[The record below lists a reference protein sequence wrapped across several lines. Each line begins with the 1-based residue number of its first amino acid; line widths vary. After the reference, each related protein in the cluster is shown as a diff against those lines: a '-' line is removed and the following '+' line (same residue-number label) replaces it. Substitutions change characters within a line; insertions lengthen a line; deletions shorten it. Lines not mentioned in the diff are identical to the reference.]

1 MATTAWIGGGS
12 SVKLRLIVRQF
23 GQRGANPLFRAVDR
37 AEAVAMT
44 VLIAVSVVAWLVVAI
59 LAGRW
64 ADHETRL
71 TQLADRGVHPVWAT
85 QLESGAEAATAS
97 ELDMAWV
104 PAEWKLPDGREG
116 HGPIAVAL
124 NSRAGQRTEIF
135 INPHGQQVRPPLDSA
150 DVYDQVAFTVFSTTI
165 GFGILFA
172 VAYGGVRFV
181 FNRRRMAGWQ
191 RDWDAVGPTWLRQDG

>member
-1 MATTAWIGGGS
+1 
-12 SVKLRLIVRQF
+12 VKLRLIVRQF
-23 GQRGANPLFRAVDR
+23 SRRGANPLFRAVDR

-44 VLIAVSVVAWLVVAI
+44 VLIAAFAVAWLVVAI

-71 TQLADRGVHPVWAT
+71 VQLADRGVHPVLAT

-104 PAEWKLPDGREG
+104 PAEWRLPGGREG
-116 HGPIAVAL
+116 HGSIAVAL

-135 INPHGQQVRPPLDSA
+135 VNPQGQQVRPPLDTA
-150 DVYDQVAFTVFSTTI
+150 DVYDQVAFTVFSITM
-165 GFGILFA
+165 GFGLLFA
-172 VAYGGVRFV
+172 LGYGGLRFV
-181 FNRRRMAGWQ
+181 FNRRRMADWQ